1 MAYTWGVTKWDDPPS
16 SEAPSWRDACER
28 SLGTHPTPGPP
39 SRICHF
45 VGLRR
50 FSHLFS
56 LSEQFEICTRSLF
69 FWEKTMVE
77 TICLQKSK
85 GHITTR
91 TLQPFFLVKDVTA
104 SQGSQKQEKGEK
116 VPDRLGFLFLVG
128 TRGKFGEN
136 SGTSIFTTP
145 GN

>member
-1 MAYTWGVTKWDDPPS
+1 MFTKK
-16 SEAPSWRDACER
+16 
-28 SLGTHPTPGPP
+28 LGTYYNPD
-39 SRICHF
+39 
-45 VGLRR
+45 VA
-50 FSHLFS
+50 
-56 LSEQFEICTRSLF
+56 
-69 FWEKTMVE
+69 
-77 TICLQKSK
+77 TI
-85 GHITTR
+85 
-91 TLQPFFLVKDVTA
+91 FLVKDVTA